1 MKFKNVFISIV
12 IMVLLSNFIFTPF
25 SSSRISVFNDRTTL
39 QNTLVT
45 DTDNTT
51 EYWGVIIEIIDTV
64 YNIPSLYTSI
74 TSSKNW
80 NSSHVIHIIGA
91 NASKKAILES
101 IDWMGNHSDSND
113 IVFFAVSSHGFSFRD
128 SRGIVSWYNELISIE
143 KLNEKFN
150 RIEAQ
155 GTCLLFDCCHSGEFV
170 KKHPLKTHTLEAEN
184 RVVLMSTWRS
194 GLGTAGWI
202 EENNGT
208 LTSVSLRNTVG
219 EAFDKHID
227 YNNDSICSVEEA
239 FQYAQQVIFPYALET
254 FFDVFFQ
261 IIYLLKSSHLMIP
274 FPTIY
279 DNYEG
284 ELPLVLI

>member
-1 MKFKNVFISIV
+1 MKFKNVFLSIV
-12 IMVLLSNFIFTPF
+12 TMVLLSNFIFTPF
-25 SSSRISVFNDRTTL
+25 YSSSISVFDCRTSL
-39 QNTLVT
+39 QNMLET
-45 DTDNTT
+45 DTDNNT
-51 EYWGVIIEIIDTV
+51 EYWGVVIEITDTV
-64 YNIPSLYTSI
+64 YNIPSLYNSI

-80 NSSHVIHIIGA
+80 NSSRVIHIIGA

-101 IDWMGNHSDSND
+101 IEWMCNHSDSND

-128 SRGIVSWYNELISIE
+128 SRGIVSWHNELINIGE
-143 KLNEKFN
+143 LNEKFN

-155 GTCLLFDCCHSGEFV
+155 GICLLFDCCHSGEFV
-170 KKHPLKTHTLEAEN
+170 KKYPLKTHTLEAEN
-184 RVVLMSTWRS
+184 RVVLMSTWRN

-202 EENNGT
+202 KNNNGT

-219 EAFDKHID
+219 EAIEKHID

-239 FQYAQQVIFPYALET
+239 FQYAKQVIFPYALET
-254 FFDVFFQ
+254 FFNVFFQ
-261 IIYLLKSSHLMIP
+261 IIYLLKSSHLVIP

-284 ELPLVLI
+284 ELPLVMI